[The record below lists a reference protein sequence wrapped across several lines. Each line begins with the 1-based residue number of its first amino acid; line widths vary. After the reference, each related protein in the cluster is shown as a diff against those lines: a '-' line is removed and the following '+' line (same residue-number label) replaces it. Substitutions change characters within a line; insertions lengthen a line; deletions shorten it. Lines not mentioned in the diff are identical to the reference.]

1 MVMSGAEEIQ
11 RLLESGKRHYSN
23 GAFGAAA
30 NDFAAVAAL
39 DPGNAEA
46 EGYLHMIDE
55 IQNYRNTDLLNP

>member
-1 MVMSGAEEIQ
+1 MTPAEEI
-11 RLLESGKRHYSN
+11 RELLASGKRHYQN

-30 NDFAAVAAL
+30 NDFARAAEL